1 MAAIVDST
9 SSCSASARKPT
20 WPRLTPSS
28 GVLVA
33 WVSSAARR
41 IEPSPPMTS
50 TSSQPSP
57 GTSSGRV
64 VSTSPSSVG
73 SGPRSAASSA
83 SSRTAMPWRGQA
95 LDARP
100 GHVPRLGP
108 AGVGEHQDAALG
120 TVGSL
125 TGPPSHPPPP
135 STRRA
140 RPRRGSRPHRSRP
153 DRGAAGGR
161 TDVAG
166 GSGERADR
174 DGDGAPAALGGEVGD
189 RGDRLGPQREV
200 TDHPA
205 LADAL
210 LADLELRLDHQRQ
223 RRRPRGSRTAAGRAP
238 GRGR

>member
-1 MAAIVDST
+1 MVDST

-57 GTSSGRV
+57 GSSSGPGRLDEPV
-64 VSTSPSSVG
+64 GVGPGPGRRPRRPAAVRRCRARSG
-73 SGPRSAASSA
+73 SGRTPGPRRA
-83 SSRTAMPWRGQA
+83 P
-95 LDARP
+95 RP
-100 GHVPRLGP
+100 GRCGRAPGRGARGCRV
-108 AGVGEHQDAALG
+108 
-120 TVGSL
+120 L

-135 STRRA
+135 VEPARSTSA
-140 RPRRGSRPHRSRP
+140 RISSAPI
-153 DRGAAGGR
+153 AAGPWRSSRKNSTLPDGP
-161 TDVAG
+161 G
-166 GSGERADR
+166 QRADR
-174 DGDGAPAALGGEVGD
+174 DGHGAPAALGGEVGD

-200 TDHPA
+200 ADHPA

-223 RRRPRGSRTAAGRAP
+223 LAVLAASRTAAGRAP